1 MRPPLEGI
9 RVLDLSTLLPGPLC
23 TLLLADAGA
32 EVIKIERP
40 GRGDEMRSYEPRFG
54 GDSANFALLN
64 RGKRS
69 VALDLKQSD
78 DRTAFLELVATADVL
93 VEQFRPG
100 VMQRLRL
107 DPAALARVNPRL
119 VYCSITG
126 YGQHGPLAEVA
137 AHDLN
142 YLAQSGM
149 LGLSAGADGTPPLP
163 QALVADIAGGC
174 YPAVMNILLALR
186 QRDVTG
192 TGCHLDVAMADNLF
206 TLMYWGLAEGQATGR
221 WPRTGLG
228 LVTGGTPRYQV
239 YATRDGRHLAVAP
252 LEDKFWHAFLEII
265 EAPQLEDPALDPQA
279 TRIAVANAIAQRTAD
294 EWLQRFEG
302 RDVCVALVA
311 TLEEAVAHPHF
322 RARGLFERHVRNADG
337 AEIAALPLPVDA
349 RFRAGGTSAAYPP
362 LGEARPQEFA
372 DTPGAERFR

>member
-1 MRPPLEGI
+1 MMPPLEGI

-69 VALDLKQSD
+69 LALDLKQPD
-78 DRTAFLELVATADVL
+78 DRAAFLELVATADVL

-100 VMQRLRL
+100 VMQRLGL

-186 QRDVTG
+186 QRDGTG

-221 WPRTGLG
+221 WPRAGRG

-252 LEDKFWHAFLEII
+252 LEDKFWRAFLEIV
-265 EAPQLEDPALDPQA
+265 EAPELEDPALDPQA
-279 TRIAVANAIAQRTAD
+279 TRDAVASAIAQRTAD
-294 EWLQRFEG
+294 EWLRRFEG
-302 RDVCVALVA
+302 GDVCVALVA

-322 RARGLFERHVRNADG
+322 RARGLFERRVRNADG

-349 RFRAGGTSAAYPP
+349 RFRAGGTSAVYPP

-372 DTPGAERFR
+372 DTLGAERFR

>member
-1 MRPPLEGI
+1 MMPPLEGI

-69 VALDLKQSD
+69 LALDLKQPD

-100 VMQRLRL
+100 VMQRLGL

-186 QRDVTG
+186 QRDATG

-221 WPRTGLG
+221 WPRAGRG

-252 LEDKFWHAFLEII
+252 LEDKFWHAFLQII
-265 EAPQLEDPALDPQA
+265 EAPRLEDPALDPQA
-279 TRIAVANAIAQRTAD
+279 TRDAVAHAIAQRTAD

-322 RARGLFERHVRNADG
+322 RARGLFERRVRNADG

-349 RFRAGGTSAAYPP
+349 RFRSGSTSAAYPP